1 MTKQVPKIAQNTR
14 LPPVRGAPRNAPQYP
29 TMPIFCPH
37 FGAKKTGAQSSGYI
51 FRQMPKSFDYSATAA
66 ASAAGAATSAAGA
79 AASAAGAAA
88 SAAGASV
95 AVVSAAA
102 SSVASAFASSV
113 ASAFTSSVAST
124 FATSSVAASGAA
136 FGPQA
141 VIANIAN
148 MIKRAASFFM
158 RFFLKSDKHTHN
170 YICNNANAITIA
182 QGFPKIPS
190 RFCRIYYLT
199 HGVKKYHACR
209 FSKKCTFLNIFE

>member
-79 AASAAGAAA
+79 AASP
-88 SAAGASV
+88 V

-102 SSVASAFASSV
+102 SSVASAFASSVASAFTSSV

>member
-14 LPPVRGAPRNAPQYP
+14 LPPVRGVPRNAPQYP

-51 FRQMPKSFDYSATAA
+51 FRQMPKSFDYSAAAA
-66 ASAAGAATSAAGA
+66 ASSAGA
-79 AASAAGAAA
+79 AASP
-88 SAAGASV
+88 V

>member
-14 LPPVRGAPRNAPQYP
+14 LPPVRGVPRNAPQYP

-51 FRQMPKSFDYSATAA
+51 FRQMPKSFDYSAAA
-66 ASAAGAATSAAGA
+66 ASSAGA
-79 AASAAGAAA
+79 AASSAGAAA
-88 SAAGASV
+88 SPV

>member
-1 MTKQVPKIAQNTR
+1 MTKHVPKIAQNTR
-14 LPPVRGAPRNAPQYP
+14 LPPVRGVPRNAPQYP

-51 FRQMPKSFDYSATAA
+51 FRQMPKSFDYSAAAA
-66 ASAAGAATSAAGA
+66 ASSAGA
-79 AASAAGAAA
+79 AASP
-88 SAAGASV
+88 V

-158 RFFLKSDKHTHN
+158 RFFLKSDKHTQLHLQQCKCNHN
-170 YICNNANAITIA
+170 SPRIPKNPEPFLPYLLLNARCQEI
-182 QGFPKIPS
+182 S
-190 RFCRIYYLT
+190 RM
-199 HGVKKYHACR
+199 
-209 FSKKCTFLNIFE
+209 SIFEKVHFFEYI

>member
-14 LPPVRGAPRNAPQYP
+14 LPPVRGVPRNAPQYP

-51 FRQMPKSFDYSATAA
+51 FRQMPKSFDYSAAA
-66 ASAAGAATSAAGA
+66 ASSAGA

-88 SAAGASV
+88 SPV

>member
-1 MTKQVPKIAQNTR
+1 MTKHVPKIAQNTR
-14 LPPVRGAPRNAPQYP
+14 LPPVRGVPRNAPQYP

-51 FRQMPKSFDYSATAA
+51 FRQMPKSFDYSAAAA
-66 ASAAGAATSAAGA
+66 ASSAGA

-88 SAAGASV
+88 SPV

-102 SSVASAFASSV
+102 SSVASAFASSVASAFTSSV

-158 RFFLKSDKHTHN
+158 RFFLKSDKHTQLHLQQCKCNHN
-170 YICNNANAITIA
+170 SPRIPKNPEPFLPYLLLNARCQEI
-182 QGFPKIPS
+182 S
-190 RFCRIYYLT
+190 RM
-199 HGVKKYHACR
+199 
-209 FSKKCTFLNIFE
+209 SIFEKVHFFEYI

>member
-14 LPPVRGAPRNAPQYP
+14 LPPVRGVPRNAPQYP

-51 FRQMPKSFDYSATAA
+51 FRQMPKSFDYSAAA
-66 ASAAGAATSAAGA
+66 ASSAGAT
-79 AASAAGAAA
+79 ASAAGAAA
-88 SAAGASV
+88 SPV

>member
-1 MTKQVPKIAQNTR
+1 MTNQVPKIAQNTR
-14 LPPVRGAPRNAPQYP
+14 LPPVRGVPRNAPQYP

-66 ASAAGAATSAAGA
+66 ASSAGA
-79 AASAAGAAA
+79 AASSAGAAA
-88 SAAGASV
+88 SPV

>member
-14 LPPVRGAPRNAPQYP
+14 LPPVRGVPRNAPQYP
-29 TMPIFCPH
+29 TMPIFYPH

-66 ASAAGAATSAAGA
+66 AASSAGA
-79 AASAAGAAA
+79 AASP
-88 SAAGASV
+88 V

>member
-1 MTKQVPKIAQNTR
+1 M
-14 LPPVRGAPRNAPQYP
+14 RGAPRNAPQYP

-51 FRQMPKSFDYSATAA
+51 FRQMPKSFDYSAAAA
-66 ASAAGAATSAAGA
+66 ASSAGA

-88 SAAGASV
+88 SSV

>member
-1 MTKQVPKIAQNTR
+1 MTKHVPKIAQNTR
-14 LPPVRGAPRNAPQYP
+14 LPPVRGVPRNAPQYP

-51 FRQMPKSFDYSATAA
+51 FRQMPKSFDYSAAAA
-66 ASAAGAATSAAGA
+66 ASSVGAAASSAGA

-88 SAAGASV
+88 SPV

-124 FATSSVAASGAA
+124 LATSSVAASGAA

-158 RFFLKSDKHTHN
+158 RFFLKSDKHTQLHLQQCKCNHN
-170 YICNNANAITIA
+170 SPRIPKNPEPFLPYLLLNARCQEI
-182 QGFPKIPS
+182 S
-190 RFCRIYYLT
+190 RM
-199 HGVKKYHACR
+199 
-209 FSKKCTFLNIFE
+209 SIFEKVHFFEYI

>member
-14 LPPVRGAPRNAPQYP
+14 LPPVRGVPRNAPQYP

-51 FRQMPKSFDYSATAA
+51 FRQMPKSFDYSAAAA
-66 ASAAGAATSAAGA
+66 ASSAGA
-79 AASAAGAAA
+79 AASP
-88 SAAGASV
+88 V

-124 FATSSVAASGAA
+124 FATSSVATSGAA

>member
-51 FRQMPKSFDYSATAA
+51 FRQMPKSFDYSAAAA
-66 ASAAGAATSAAGA
+66 ASSAGA
-79 AASAAGAAA
+79 AASP
-88 SAAGASV
+88 V

>member
-1 MTKQVPKIAQNTR
+1 
-14 LPPVRGAPRNAPQYP
+14 
-29 TMPIFCPH
+29 MPIFCPH

-51 FRQMPKSFDYSATAA
+51 FRQMPKSFDYSAAAA
-66 ASAAGAATSAAGA
+66 ASSAGA

-88 SAAGASV
+88 SPV

-148 MIKRAASFFM
+148 MIKSFFM
-158 RFFLKSDKHTHN
+158 RFFLKSDKHTQLHLQQCKCNHN
-170 YICNNANAITIA
+170 SPRIPKNPEPFLPYLLLNARCQEI
-182 QGFPKIPS
+182 S
-190 RFCRIYYLT
+190 RM
-199 HGVKKYHACR
+199 
-209 FSKKCTFLNIFE
+209 SIFEKVHFFEYI

>member
-66 ASAAGAATSAAGA
+66 ASAAGAA
-79 AASAAGAAA
+79 AS
-88 SAAGASV
+88 SV

-102 SSVASAFASSV
+102 SSVASAFASSVASAFTSSV

>member
-51 FRQMPKSFDYSATAA
+51 FRQMPKSFDYSAAA
-66 ASAAGAATSAAGA
+66 ASAAGAT
-79 AASAAGAAA
+79 ASAAGAAA
-88 SAAGASV
+88 SPV

-124 FATSSVAASGAA
+124 FATSTVAASGAA

>member
-14 LPPVRGAPRNAPQYP
+14 LPPVRGVPRNAPQYP

-66 ASAAGAATSAAGA
+66 ASSAGA
-79 AASAAGAAA
+79 AASP
-88 SAAGASV
+88 V

-102 SSVASAFASSV
+102 SSVASAFASSVASAFTSSV

>member
-51 FRQMPKSFDYSATAA
+51 FRQMPKSFDYSAAA
-66 ASAAGAATSAAGA
+66 ASSAGAT
-79 AASAAGAAA
+79 ASAAGAAA
-88 SAAGASV
+88 SPV

>member
-14 LPPVRGAPRNAPQYP
+14 LPPVRGVPRNAPQYP

-51 FRQMPKSFDYSATAA
+51 FRQMPKSFDYSAAAAASSAGAA
-66 ASAAGAATSAAGA
+66 ASAAGAATSP
-79 AASAAGAAA
+79 
-88 SAAGASV
+88 V

>member
-51 FRQMPKSFDYSATAA
+51 FRQMPKSFDYSAAA
-66 ASAAGAATSAAGA
+66 ASSAGA
-79 AASAAGAAA
+79 AASP
-88 SAAGASV
+88 V

>member
-14 LPPVRGAPRNAPQYP
+14 LPPVRGVPRNAPNTLPCPYSA
-29 TMPIFCPH
+29 PIL
-37 FGAKKTGAQSSGYI
+37 AQKKTGAQSSGYI

-66 ASAAGAATSAAGA
+66 ASSAGA
-79 AASAAGAAA
+79 AASP
-88 SAAGASV
+88 V

-102 SSVASAFASSV
+102 SSVASAFASSVASAFTSSV

>member
-14 LPPVRGAPRNAPQYP
+14 LPPVRGVPRNAPQYP

-51 FRQMPKSFDYSATAA
+51 FRQMPKSFDYSAAA
-66 ASAAGAATSAAGA
+66 ASSAGA
-79 AASAAGAAA
+79 AASP
-88 SAAGASV
+88 V

-124 FATSSVAASGAA
+124 FATSTVAASGAA

-158 RFFLKSDKHTHN
+158 RFSLKSDKHTHN

>member
-1 MTKQVPKIAQNTR
+1 
-14 LPPVRGAPRNAPQYP
+14 
-29 TMPIFCPH
+29 MPIFCPL
-37 FGAKKTGAQSSGYI
+37 FCAKKTGAKSSGYI
-51 FRQMPKSFDYSATAA
+51 FRQKPKSFDYSATAA
-66 ASAAGAATSAAGA
+66 ASSAGA
-79 AASAAGAAA
+79 AAS
-88 SAAGASV
+88 SV
-95 AVVSAAA
+95 AVVSAAT
-102 SSVASAFASSV
+102 SSVAVVSAFASSV

-170 YICNNANAITIA
+170 YICNNANAVTIA

-209 FSKKCTFLNIFE
+209 FSKKCTILNIFE

>member
-51 FRQMPKSFDYSATAA
+51 FRQMPKSFDHSAAAA
-66 ASAAGAATSAAGA
+66 ASSAGA
-79 AASAAGAAA
+79 AASSAGAAA
-88 SAAGASV
+88 SPV

>member
-66 ASAAGAATSAAGA
+66 ASSAGA
-79 AASAAGAAA
+79 AASP
-88 SAAGASV
+88 V

-102 SSVASAFASSV
+102 SSVASAFASSVASAFTSSV

>member
-51 FRQMPKSFDYSATAA
+51 FRQMPKSFDYSAAAA
-66 ASAAGAATSAAGA
+66 ASSAGA
-79 AASAAGAAA
+79 AASSAGAAA
-88 SAAGASV
+88 SPV

-124 FATSSVAASGAA
+124 FATSTVAASGAA

-158 RFFLKSDKHTHN
+158 RFSLKSDKHTHN

>member
-1 MTKQVPKIAQNTR
+1 
-14 LPPVRGAPRNAPQYP
+14 
-29 TMPIFCPH
+29 MPIFCPH

-51 FRQMPKSFDYSATAA
+51 FRQMPKSFDYSAAAA
-66 ASAAGAATSAAGA
+66 ASSAGA
-79 AASAAGAAA
+79 AASSAGAAA
-88 SAAGASV
+88 SSAGAAASPV

>member
-14 LPPVRGAPRNAPQYP
+14 LPPVRGVPRNAPQYP

-51 FRQMPKSFDYSATAA
+51 FRQMPKSFDYSAAAA
-66 ASAAGAATSAAGA
+66 ASSAGA
-79 AASAAGAAA
+79 AASSAGAAA
-88 SAAGASV
+88 SPV

-102 SSVASAFASSV
+102 SSVASAFASSVASAFTSSV

>member
-66 ASAAGAATSAAGA
+66 AASSAGA
-79 AASAAGAAA
+79 AASP
-88 SAAGASV
+88 V

-124 FATSSVAASGAA
+124 FATSTVAASGAA

-158 RFFLKSDKHTHN
+158 RFSLKSDKHTHN

>member
-1 MTKQVPKIAQNTR
+1 
-14 LPPVRGAPRNAPQYP
+14 
-29 TMPIFCPH
+29 MPIFCPH

-66 ASAAGAATSAAGA
+66 ASSAGA
-79 AASAAGAAA
+79 AASSAGAAA
-88 SAAGASV
+88 SPA

-102 SSVASAFASSV
+102 SSVASAFASSVASAFTSSV

>member
-14 LPPVRGAPRNAPQYP
+14 LPPVRGVPRNAPQYP

-51 FRQMPKSFDYSATAA
+51 FRQMPKSFDYSAAAA
-66 ASAAGAATSAAGA
+66 ASSAGA

-88 SAAGASV
+88 SPV

-182 QGFPKIPS
+182 QGFPKS
-190 RFCRIYYLT
+190 RAVFAVST
-199 HGVKKYHACR
+199 
-209 FSKKCTFLNIFE
+209 T

>member
-14 LPPVRGAPRNAPQYP
+14 LPPVRGVPRNAPQYP

-66 ASAAGAATSAAGA
+66 ASSAGA
-79 AASAAGAAA
+79 AASSAGAAA
-88 SAAGASV
+88 SPV

-124 FATSSVAASGAA
+124 FATSPVAASGAA

>member
-1 MTKQVPKIAQNTR
+1 
-14 LPPVRGAPRNAPQYP
+14 
-29 TMPIFCPH
+29 MPIFCPH

-66 ASAAGAATSAAGA
+66 ASSAGAAASSAGA

-88 SAAGASV
+88 SPV

-158 RFFLKSDKHTHN
+158 RFSLKSDKHTHN

>member
-51 FRQMPKSFDYSATAA
+51 FRQMPKSFDYSAAAA
-66 ASAAGAATSAAGA
+66 ASSAGA
-79 AASAAGAAA
+79 AASP
-88 SAAGASV
+88 V

-124 FATSSVAASGAA
+124 FATSPVAASGAA

>member
-66 ASAAGAATSAAGA
+66 ASSAGA
-79 AASAAGAAA
+79 AASSAGAAA
-88 SAAGASV
+88 SPA
-95 AVVSAAA
+95 AVVSAATSSVASAFA
-102 SSVASAFASSV
+102 SSVASAFTSSV

>member
-14 LPPVRGAPRNAPQYP
+14 LPPVRGVPRNAPQYP

-51 FRQMPKSFDYSATAA
+51 FRQMPKSFDYSAAA
-66 ASAAGAATSAAGA
+66 ASSAGAT
-79 AASAAGAAA
+79 ASAAGAAA
-88 SAAGASV
+88 SPV

-124 FATSSVAASGAA
+124 FATSTVAASGAA

>member
-14 LPPVRGAPRNAPQYP
+14 LPPVRGVPRNAPQYP

-51 FRQMPKSFDYSATAA
+51 FRQMPKSFDYSAAAA
-66 ASAAGAATSAAGA
+66 ASSAGA
-79 AASAAGAAA
+79 AASSAGAAA
-88 SAAGASV
+88 SPV

>member
-14 LPPVRGAPRNAPQYP
+14 LPPVRGVPRNAPQYP

-66 ASAAGAATSAAGA
+66 ASSAGA
-79 AASAAGAAA
+79 AASPA
-88 SAAGASV
+88 

>member
-1 MTKQVPKIAQNTR
+1 MTKHVPKIAQNTR
-14 LPPVRGAPRNAPQYP
+14 LPPVRGVPRNAPQYP

-51 FRQMPKSFDYSATAA
+51 FRQMPKSFDYSAAAA
-66 ASAAGAATSAAGA
+66 ASSAGA

-88 SAAGASV
+88 SPV

>member
-51 FRQMPKSFDYSATAA
+51 FRQMPKSFDYSAAA
-66 ASAAGAATSAAGA
+66 ASSAGA

-88 SAAGASV
+88 SPV